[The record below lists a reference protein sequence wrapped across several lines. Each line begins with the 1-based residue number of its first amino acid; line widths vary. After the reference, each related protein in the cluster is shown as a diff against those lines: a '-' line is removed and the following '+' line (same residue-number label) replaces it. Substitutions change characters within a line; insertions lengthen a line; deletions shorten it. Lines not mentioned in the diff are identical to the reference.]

1 MHHNLRVNFRWP
13 FHMTNLP
20 YYLGCPIWSN
30 KNWIGDFFTKE
41 ARPHD
46 FLRQYSSVFNT
57 VEGNTT
63 FYALPKPASVQ
74 KWREETPP
82 AFKFCFK
89 FPRML
94 SHDLRLQNAE
104 EETQV
109 FLRLLA
115 PLAERLGPFFLQLP
129 PTFSRR
135 EFFPLTQFLKTL
147 PTEFEYAVE
156 ARHPDFF
163 DEGEHEARF
172 NDLLRKHNI
181 ARVIFDTRGLHAAQA
196 APNDPITKDA
206 QRRKP
211 KVPVRFLAT
220 NRQPFVRFVGD
231 PIIEKNEALLQ
242 QWAKQVV
249 QWLDEGLLPFVFMHA
264 PDDIDAPR
272 VARYFHGLVRAL
284 SENTGELP
292 AWPHEK
298 EQHQLQLF

>member
-1 MHHNLRVNFRWP
+1 
-13 FHMTNLP
+13 MTSLS

-30 KNWIGDFFTKE
+30 KNWIGEFFTKE
-41 ARPHD
+41 AKPPN
-46 FLRQYSSVFNT
+46 FLPQYASVFNT

-82 AFKFCFK
+82 DFKFCFK

-94 SHDLRLQNAE
+94 SHDLRLQGAE
-104 EETQV
+104 AETQA
-109 FLRLLA
+109 FLKLLA

-135 EFFPLTQFLKTL
+135 EFLPLAQFLQTL
-147 PTEFEYAVE
+147 PAEFEYAVE

-172 NDLLRKHNI
+172 NDLLHTHNI
-181 ARVIFDTRGLHAAQA
+181 ARAIFDTRGLQAAQP
-196 APNDPITKDA
+196 APDDFVTREA

-220 NRQPFVRFVGD
+220 NRRPFVRFVGN
-231 PIIEKNEALLQ
+231 PIIENNHAHLQ

-249 QWLDEGLLPFVFMHA
+249 QWLNEGLQPFVFMHA
-264 PDDIDAPR
+264 PDDFYAPR
-272 VARYFHGLVRAL
+272 LARYFHGLVRAL
-284 SENTGELP
+284 SENAGHLA
-292 AWPHEK
+292 AWPWEK
-298 EQHQLQLF
+298 EQNQLQLF